1 MIIVMNGKTDDA
13 DVKKV
18 IEKLHEMGHKVHI
31 SRGER
36 RIILGVI
43 GDVENLASV
52 PFYAFNGVEEIIRI
66 VKPYKLASREF
77 KSFDTI
83 IKVKDV
89 VIGGKEVIVMAGPC
103 VIENEKQ
110 IFETAQQV
118 KALGETAQQVKAL
131 GAKILRG
138 GAFKPRTSPYSFQG
152 LGEEGL
158 KLLAQAGEETG
169 LAVVTE
175 VMSVNQI
182 ELVGRYT
189 DIFQVGARNM
199 QNFVLLKELGKTK
212 KPILLKRGMSATL
225 EELLLSAEYI
235 LSQGNYEVIL
245 CERGIRTFETYTRNT
260 LDLSAIPALKRL
272 SHLPIIVD
280 PSHATGRW
288 RLVSPMTKA
297 AIAAGADGLIIEV
310 HPDPKSSLSDGAQTL
325 KLDTFAQLMK
335 EIKPIVQAVGRE
347 LGIPAE
353 YDLERMKN

>member
-1 MIIVMNGKTDDA
+1 MIIVMNGKTNDSH
-13 DVKKV
+13 VEKIIKKLN
-18 IEKLHEMGHKVHI
+18 ELGHEVHTI
-31 SRGER
+31 RGEK
-36 RIILGVI
+36 RIVLGVI

-103 VIENEKQ
+103 VVENEKQ

-118 KALGETAQQVKAL
+118 KAA

-152 LGEEGL
+152 LEEEGL
-158 KLLAQAGEETG
+158 KLLAQAGEKTG

-199 QNFVLLKELGKTK
+199 QNFILLKELGKTK

-245 CERGIRTFETYTRNT
+245 CERGIRTFENYTRNT

-280 PSHATGRW
+280 PSHATGKW

-325 KLDTFAQLMK
+325 RLATFTQLMK

-347 LGIPAE
+347 LGISAE
-353 YDLERMKN
+353 DDLERMKN

>member
-1 MIIVMNGKTDDA
+1 MNSKTDDA
-13 DVKKV
+13 DVEKV
-18 IEKLHEMGHKVHI
+18 IQKLHEMGHKVHI

-36 RIILGVI
+36 RIVLGVI

-52 PFYAFNGVEEIIRI
+52 PFYAFKGVEEIIRI
-66 VKPYKLASREF
+66 IKPYKLASREF
-77 KSFDTI
+77 KSFDTTV
-83 IKVKDV
+83 KAKDV
-89 VIGGKEVIVMAGPC
+89 VIGGEEVVVMAGPC
-103 VIENEKQ
+103 VVENEKQ

-118 KALGETAQQVKAL
+118 KAA

-182 ELVGRYT
+182 ELVGKYT

-212 KPILLKRGMSATL
+212 KPILLKRGMSATI

-235 LSQGNYEVIL
+235 LTQGNYEVIL
-245 CERGIRTFETYTRNT
+245 CERGIRTFENYTRNT

-288 RLVSPMTKA
+288 RLVSPMAKA
-297 AIAAGADGLIIEV
+297 AIASGADGLLIEV

-325 KLDTFAQLMK
+325 RLDTFTQLMK
-335 EIKPIVQAVGRE
+335 ELNPIVQAVGRE
-347 LGIPAE
+347 LGTSAE
-353 YDLERMKN
+353 HELERMKN

>member
-1 MIIVMNGKTDDA
+1 MNSKTDDA
-13 DVKKV
+13 DVEKV
-18 IEKLHEMGHKVHI
+18 IQKLREMGHKVHI

-43 GDVENLASV
+43 GDVENLSSV

-66 VKPYKLASREF
+66 MKPYKLASREF
-77 KSFDTI
+77 KDFDTI
-83 IKVKDV
+83 IKVKDIT
-89 VIGGKEVIVMAGPC
+89 IGGKEVIVMAGPC
-103 VIENEKQ
+103 VVENEKQ
-110 IFETAQQV
+110 VFETARYV
-118 KALGETAQQVKAL
+118 KAA

-138 GAFKPRTSPYSFQG
+138 GAFKPRSSPYSFQG

-158 KLLAQAGEETG
+158 KLLAQAGKETG

-182 ELVGRYT
+182 ELVGKYT

-199 QNFVLLKELGKTK
+199 QNFVLLKELGKLK
-212 KPILLKRGMSATL
+212 KPILLKRGMPATI

-245 CERGIRTFETYTRNT
+245 CERGICTFENYTRNT
-260 LDLSAIPALKRL
+260 LDLSAVPALKRL

-288 RLVSPMTKA
+288 RLVSPMSKA
-297 AIAAGADGLIIEV
+297 AIAVGADGLLIEV

-335 EIKPIVQAVGRE
+335 EIKPIVQAIGRE
-347 LGIPAE
+347 LDTSAE

>member
-1 MIIVMNGKTDDA
+1 MIIVMNGKTNDA
-13 DVKKV
+13 DIEKV
-18 IEKLHEMGHKVHI
+18 IQKLREMGHKVHI

-66 VKPYKLASREF
+66 MKPYKLASREF
-77 KSFDTI
+77 KDFDTI

-103 VIENEKQ
+103 VVENEKQ
-110 IFETAQQV
+110 IFETARYV
-118 KALGETAQQVKAL
+118 KSS

-182 ELVGRYT
+182 ELVGEYT

-199 QNFVLLKELGKTK
+199 QNFVLLKELGKLK
-212 KPILLKRGMSATL
+212 KPILLKRGMPATI

-245 CERGIRTFETYTRNT
+245 CERGIRTFENYTRNT

-288 RLVSPMTKA
+288 RLVSPMSKA
-297 AIAAGADGLIIEV
+297 AIAAGADGLLIEV
-310 HPDPKSSLSDGAQTL
+310 HPDPKSSLSDGAQSL

-335 EIKPIVQAVGRE
+335 EIKPIVQAIGRE
-347 LGIPAE
+347 LGTSAE
-353 YDLERMKN
+353 YDLEK

>member
-13 DVKKV
+13 DVEKV
-18 IEKLHEMGHKVHI
+18 IQKLREMGHKVHI

-36 RIILGVI
+36 RIVLGVI

-66 VKPYKLASREF
+66 MKPYKLASREF
-77 KSFDTI
+77 KDFDTI

-89 VIGGKEVIVMAGPC
+89 IIGGKEVIVMAGPC

-118 KALGETAQQVKAL
+118 KAA

-158 KLLAQAGEETG
+158 KLLAQAGKETG

-182 ELVGRYT
+182 ELVGKYT

-212 KPILLKRGMSATL
+212 KPILLKRGLAATI

-245 CERGIRTFETYTRNT
+245 CERGIRTFENYTRNT

-272 SHLPIIVD
+272 SHLPVIVD

-288 RLVSPMTKA
+288 RLVSPMAKA
-297 AIAAGADGLIIEV
+297 AIAAGTDGLLIEV
-310 HPDPKSSLSDGAQTL
+310 HTDPKSSLSDGAQTL
-325 KLDTFAQLMK
+325 KLDTFTQLIK
-335 EIKPIVQAVGRE
+335 ELRPIIQAVGRE
-347 LGIPAE
+347 FNIPVE
-353 YDLERMKN
+353 GELDRIKN

>member
-13 DVKKV
+13 DVEKV
-18 IEKLHEMGHKVHI
+18 IQKLHQMGHKIHI
-31 SRGER
+31 SRGEK

-77 KSFDTI
+77 KSFNTTV
-83 IKVKDV
+83 KVKDV
-89 VIGGKEVIVMAGPC
+89 IIGGKEVVVMAGPC
-103 VIENEKQ
+103 VVENEKQ

-118 KALGETAQQVKAL
+118 KAA

-182 ELVGRYT
+182 ELVGKYT

-212 KPILLKRGMSATL
+212 KPILLKRGMSATI

-245 CERGIRTFETYTRNT
+245 CERGIRTFENYTRNT
-260 LDLSAIPALKRL
+260 LDLSAIPALKKL

-288 RLVSPMTKA
+288 RLVSPMAKA
-297 AIAAGADGLIIEV
+297 AIAVGADGLIIEV
-310 HPDPKSSLSDGAQTL
+310 HPDPRSSLSDGAQTL
-325 KLDTFAQLMK
+325 KIETFTQLMK
-335 EIKPIVQAVGRE
+335 ELSPIVQAVGRE
-347 LGIPAE
+347 LGTSAE

>member
-13 DVKKV
+13 DVEKV
-18 IEKLHEMGHKVHI
+18 IQKLHEMGHKVHI

-66 VKPYKLASREF
+66 LKPYKLASREF
-77 KSFDTI
+77 KDFDTI
-83 IKVKDV
+83 IKVKDIT
-89 VIGGKEVIVMAGPC
+89 IGGKEVIVMAGPC
-103 VIENEKQ
+103 VVENEKQ

-118 KALGETAQQVKAL
+118 KAA

-158 KLLAQAGEETG
+158 KLLAQAGKEAS

-182 ELVGRYT
+182 ELVGKYT

-212 KPILLKRGMSATL
+212 KPILLKRGMSATI

-245 CERGIRTFETYTRNT
+245 CERGIRTFENYTRNT
-260 LDLSAIPALKRL
+260 LDLSAVPSLKRL

-288 RLVSPMTKA
+288 RLVSPMAKA
-297 AIAAGADGLIIEV
+297 AIAVGADGLLIEV

-325 KLDTFAQLMK
+325 KIDTFAQLMK
-335 EIKPIVQAVGRE
+335 ELGPIVQAVGRE
-347 LGIPAE
+347 LSTSAE

>member
-13 DVKKV
+13 DVEKV
-18 IEKLHEMGHKVHI
+18 IQKLHEMGHKVHI
-31 SRGER
+31 SRGEK

-43 GDVENLASV
+43 GDVENLTSV

-77 KSFDTI
+77 KSFDTTV
-83 IKVKDV
+83 KVKDV
-89 VIGGKEVIVMAGPC
+89 VIGGKEVVVMAGPC
-103 VIENEKQ
+103 VVENEKQ

-118 KALGETAQQVKAL
+118 KAA

-182 ELVGRYT
+182 ELVGKYT

-212 KPILLKRGMSATL
+212 KPILLKRGLSATI

-245 CERGIRTFETYTRNT
+245 CERGIRTFENYTRNT
-260 LDLSAIPALKRL
+260 LDLSAVPALKRL
-272 SHLPIIVD
+272 SHLPVIVD

-288 RLVSPMTKA
+288 RLVSPMAKA
-297 AIAAGADGLIIEV
+297 AIAVGADGLLIEV

-325 KLDTFAQLMK
+325 RLDTFTQLMK
-335 EIKPIVQAVGRE
+335 ELSPIVQAVGRE
-347 LGIPAE
+347 LGTSAE
-353 YDLERMKN
+353 DDLERMKN

>member
-1 MIIVMNGKTDDA
+1 VIIVMNGKTDDA
-13 DVKKV
+13 DVEKV
-18 IEKLHEMGHKVHI
+18 IQKLQEMGHKVHI

-66 VKPYKLASREF
+66 LKPYKLASREF
-77 KSFDTI
+77 KDFDTVV
-83 IKVKDV
+83 KVKDIT
-89 VIGGKEVIVMAGPC
+89 IGGKEVIVMAGPC
-103 VIENEKQ
+103 VVENEKQ
-110 IFETAQQV
+110 IFETARQV
-118 KALGETAQQVKAL
+118 KAA

-158 KLLAQAGEETG
+158 KLLAQAGKEVG

-182 ELVGRYT
+182 ELVGKYT

-212 KPILLKRGMSATL
+212 KPILLKRGMSATI

-245 CERGIRTFETYTRNT
+245 CERGIRTFENYTRNT
-260 LDLSAIPALKRL
+260 LDLSAVPSLKRL

-288 RLVSPMTKA
+288 RLVSPMAKA
-297 AIAAGADGLIIEV
+297 AIAVGADGLLIEV

-325 KLDTFAQLMK
+325 RIDTFAQLMK
-335 EIKPIVQAVGRE
+335 ELGPIVQAVGRE
-347 LGIPAE
+347 LSTSAE

>member
-13 DVKKV
+13 DVEKIVKK
-18 IEKLHEMGHKVHI
+18 LNEMGHEVHVI
-31 SRGER
+31 RGEK
-36 RIILGVI
+36 RIVLGVI

-52 PFYAFNGVEEIIRI
+52 PFYAFKGVEEIIRI
-66 VKPYKLASREF
+66 MKPYKLASREF
-77 KSFDTI
+77 KDFDTI
-83 IKVKDV
+83 IKVKDIT
-89 VIGGKEVIVMAGPC
+89 IGGKEVIIMAGPC
-103 VIENEKQ
+103 VVENEKQ
-110 IFETAQQV
+110 IFETARYV
-118 KALGETAQQVKAL
+118 KAA

-182 ELVGRYT
+182 ELVGKYT

-212 KPILLKRGMSATL
+212 KPILLKRGMAATI

-245 CERGIRTFETYTRNT
+245 CERGIRTFENYTRNT
-260 LDLSAIPALKRL
+260 LDLSSIPALKRL

-288 RLVSPMTKA
+288 RLVSPMAKA
-297 AIAAGADGLIIEV
+297 AIAVGADGLLIEV
-310 HPDPKSSLSDGAQTL
+310 HPDPKSALSDGAQTL
-325 KLDTFAQLMK
+325 RLDTFTQLMK
-335 EIKPIVQAVGRE
+335 ELSSIVQAVGRE
-347 LGIPAE
+347 LRTSAE

>member
-13 DVKKV
+13 DVEKV
-18 IEKLHEMGHKVHI
+18 VQKLHEMGHKVHI
-31 SRGER
+31 SRGEK

-43 GDVENLASV
+43 GDIENLVSV

-77 KSFDTI
+77 KSFDTTV
-83 IKVKDV
+83 KVKDV
-89 VIGGKEVIVMAGPC
+89 VIGGKEVVVMAGPC
-103 VIENEKQ
+103 VVENEKQ
-110 IFETAQQV
+110 IFKTAQQV
-118 KALGETAQQVKAL
+118 KAA

-158 KLLAQAGEETG
+158 KLLAQAGEDTG

-182 ELVGRYT
+182 ELVGKYA

-212 KPILLKRGMSATL
+212 KPILLKRGMSASI

-245 CERGIRTFETYTRNT
+245 CERGIRTFENYTRNT

-288 RLVSPMTKA
+288 RLVSPMAKA
-297 AIAAGADGLIIEV
+297 AIAVGADGLLIEV
-310 HPDPKSSLSDGAQTL
+310 HPDPRSSLSDGAQTL
-325 KLDTFAQLMK
+325 RIETFTQLMK
-335 EIKPIVQAVGRE
+335 ELNPIVQAVGRE
-347 LGIPAE
+347 LGTSTE

>member
-13 DVKKV
+13 DVEKV
-18 IEKLHEMGHKVHI
+18 IQKLQEMGHKVHI

-66 VKPYKLASREF
+66 LKPYKLASREF
-77 KSFDTI
+77 KDFDTVV
-83 IKVKDV
+83 KVKDIT
-89 VIGGKEVIVMAGPC
+89 IGGKEVIVMAGPC
-103 VIENEKQ
+103 VVENEKQ

-118 KALGETAQQVKAL
+118 KAA

-158 KLLAQAGEETG
+158 KLLAQAGKEAS

-182 ELVGRYT
+182 ELVGKYT

-212 KPILLKRGMSATL
+212 KPILLKRGLSATI

-245 CERGIRTFETYTRNT
+245 CERGIRTFENYTRNT
-260 LDLSAIPALKRL
+260 LDLSAVPSLKRL

-288 RLVSPMTKA
+288 RLVSPMAKA
-297 AIAAGADGLIIEV
+297 AIAVGADGLLIEV

-325 KLDTFAQLMK
+325 RIDTFAQLMK
-335 EIKPIVQAVGRE
+335 ELGPIVQAVGRE
-347 LGIPAE
+347 LSTSAE

>member
-1 MIIVMNGKTDDA
+1 MNSKTDDA
-13 DVKKV
+13 DVEKV
-18 IEKLHEMGHKVHI
+18 IQKLHEMGHKVHI

-52 PFYAFNGVEEIIRI
+52 PFYAFKGVEEIIRI
-66 VKPYKLASREF
+66 MKPYKLASREF
-77 KSFDTI
+77 KDFDTI
-83 IKVKDV
+83 VKVKGV
-89 VIGGKEVIVMAGPC
+89 IIGGKEVVVMAGPC
-103 VIENEKQ
+103 VVENEKQ

-118 KALGETAQQVKAL
+118 KAA

-182 ELVGRYT
+182 ELVGKYT

-212 KPILLKRGMSATL
+212 KPILLKRGMSATI

-245 CERGIRTFETYTRNT
+245 CERGIRTFENYTRNT
-260 LDLSAIPALKRL
+260 LDLSSVPALKRL

-288 RLVSPMTKA
+288 RLVSPMAKA
-297 AIAAGADGLIIEV
+297 AIAVGADGLLIEV
-310 HPDPKSSLSDGAQTL
+310 HPDPKSALSDGAQTL
-325 KLDTFAQLMK
+325 RLDTFTQLMK
-335 EIKPIVQAVGRE
+335 ELSPIVQAVGRE
-347 LGIPAE
+347 LGTSTE

>member
-1 MIIVMNGKTDDA
+1 MNGKTDEA

-18 IEKLHEMGHKVHI
+18 IQKLHEMGHKVHI

-66 VKPYKLASREF
+66 LKPYKLASREF
-77 KSFDTI
+77 KDFDTI
-83 IKVKDV
+83 IKVKDIT
-89 VIGGKEVIVMAGPC
+89 IGGKEVIVMAGPC
-103 VIENEKQ
+103 VVENEKQ
-110 IFETAQQV
+110 IFETARYV
-118 KALGETAQQVKAL
+118 KVS

-158 KLLAQAGEETG
+158 KLLAQAGKETG
-169 LAVVTE
+169 LAIVTE

-182 ELVGRYT
+182 DLVAEYT

-199 QNFVLLKELGKTK
+199 QNFVLLKELGKLK
-212 KPILLKRGMSATL
+212 KPILLKRGMSATM

-235 LSQGNYEVIL
+235 LTQGNYEVIL
-245 CERGIRTFETYTRNT
+245 CERGIRTFENYTRNT
-260 LDLSAIPALKRL
+260 LDLSAVPALKRL
-272 SHLPIIVD
+272 SHLPVIVD

-288 RLVSPMTKA
+288 RLVSRMAKA
-297 AIAAGADGLIIEV
+297 AIAAGADGLLIDV
-310 HPDPKSSLSDGAQTL
+310 HPEPKSSLSDGAQTL
-325 KLDTFAQLMK
+325 RFDTFIQLIK
-335 EIKPIVQAVGRE
+335 EIRPIIQAVGRE
-347 LGIPAE
+347 FSIPAE
-353 YDLERMKN
+353 GELERMKN

>member
-13 DVKKV
+13 DVEKV
-18 IEKLHEMGHKVHI
+18 IQKLHEMGHKVHI
-31 SRGER
+31 SRGES
-36 RIILGVI
+36 RIIIGVI
-43 GDVENLASV
+43 GNVENLASV

-77 KSFDTI
+77 KNFDTI

-89 VIGGKEVIVMAGPC
+89 VIGGKELIVMAGPC
-103 VIENEKQ
+103 VVENEKQ
-110 IFETAQQV
+110 IFETAKQV
-118 KALGETAQQVKAL
+118 KAA

-158 KLLAQAGEETG
+158 KLLAKAGEETG

-182 ELVGRYT
+182 ELVGKYT

-199 QNFVLLKELGKTK
+199 QNFVLLKELGKLK
-212 KPILLKRGMSATL
+212 KPVLLKRGMSASI

-245 CERGIRTFETYTRNT
+245 CERGIRTFENYTRNT
-260 LDLSAIPALKRL
+260 LDLSAVPALKRL
-272 SHLPIIVD
+272 SHLPVIVD

-288 RLVSPMTKA
+288 RLVSPMAKA
-297 AIAAGADGLIIEV
+297 AIAVGADGLLIEV
-310 HPDPKSSLSDGAQTL
+310 HPDPKSSFSDGAQTL
-325 KLDTFAQLMK
+325 RIDTFTQLMK
-335 EIKPIVQAVGRE
+335 ELSPIAQAVGRE
-347 LGIPAE
+347 LGTSAE
-353 YDLERMKN
+353 FDLERMKN

>member
-1 MIIVMNGKTDDA
+1 MIIVMNGKTDEA

-18 IEKLHEMGHKVHI
+18 IQKLHEMGHKVHI

-43 GDVENLASV
+43 GDVENLTSV

-77 KSFDTI
+77 KSFDTTV
-83 IKVKDV
+83 KVKDV

-103 VIENEKQ
+103 VVENEKQ

-118 KALGETAQQVKAL
+118 KAA

-138 GAFKPRTSPYSFQG
+138 GAFKPRSSPYSFQG

-158 KLLAQAGEETG
+158 KLLAQAGKETG

-182 ELVGRYT
+182 ELVGKYT

-199 QNFVLLKELGKTK
+199 QNFVLLKELGKLK
-212 KPILLKRGMSATL
+212 KPILLKRGMSASL

-245 CERGIRTFETYTRNT
+245 CERGIRTFENYTRNT
-260 LDLSAIPALKRL
+260 LDLSAVPALKRL

-288 RLVSPMTKA
+288 RLVSPMAKA
-297 AIAAGADGLIIEV
+297 AIVAGVDGLLIEV

-335 EIKPIVQAVGRE
+335 EIKPIVQAIGRE
-347 LGIPAE
+347 LGTSAK

>member
-1 MIIVMNGKTDDA
+1 MNSKTDDA
-13 DVKKV
+13 DVEKV
-18 IEKLHEMGHKVHI
+18 IQKLHEMGHKVHI

-66 VKPYKLASREF
+66 LKPYKLASREF
-77 KSFDTI
+77 KDFDTI
-83 IKVKDV
+83 IKVKDIT
-89 VIGGKEVIVMAGPC
+89 IGGKEVIVMAGPC
-103 VIENEKQ
+103 VVENEKQ

-118 KALGETAQQVKAL
+118 KAA

-158 KLLAQAGEETG
+158 KLLAQAGKEVG

-182 ELVGRYT
+182 ELVGKYT

-212 KPILLKRGMSATL
+212 KPILLKRGMSATI

-245 CERGIRTFETYTRNT
+245 CERGIRTFENYTRNT
-260 LDLSAIPALKRL
+260 LDLSAVPALKRL

-288 RLVSPMTKA
+288 RLVSPMAKA
-297 AIAAGADGLIIEV
+297 AIAVGADGLLIEV

-325 KLDTFAQLMK
+325 RIDTFAQLMK
-335 EIKPIVQAVGRE
+335 ELGPIVQAVGRE
-347 LGIPAE
+347 LGTSAE

>member
-13 DVKKV
+13 DVEKIVKK
-18 IEKLHEMGHKVHI
+18 LNEMGHKVHI

-52 PFYAFNGVEEIIRI
+52 PFYAFKGVEEIIRI
-66 VKPYKLASREF
+66 MKPYKLASREF
-77 KSFDTI
+77 KDFDTI
-83 IKVKDV
+83 IKVKDIT
-89 VIGGKEVIVMAGPC
+89 IGGKEVVVMAGPC
-103 VIENEKQ
+103 VVENEKQ
-110 IFETAQQV
+110 IFETARYV
-118 KALGETAQQVKAL
+118 KAS

-182 ELVGRYT
+182 ELVGKYT

-212 KPILLKRGMSATL
+212 KPILLKRGMAATI

-245 CERGIRTFETYTRNT
+245 CERGIRTFENYTRNT
-260 LDLSAIPALKRL
+260 LDLSSIPALKRL

-288 RLVSPMTKA
+288 RLVSPMAKA
-297 AIAAGADGLIIEV
+297 AIAVGADGLLIEV
-310 HPDPKSSLSDGAQTL
+310 HPDPKSALSDGAQTL
-325 KLDTFAQLMK
+325 RLDTFTQLMK
-335 EIKPIVQAVGRE
+335 ELSSIVQAVGRE
-347 LGIPAE
+347 LGTSAE

>member
-1 MIIVMNGKTDDA
+1 MNSKTDDS
-13 DVKKV
+13 DVEKV
-18 IEKLHEMGHKVHI
+18 IQKLHEMGHKVHI

-77 KSFDTI
+77 KDFDTI
-83 IKVKDV
+83 VKVKDV
-89 VIGGKEVIVMAGPC
+89 IIGGEEVIVMAGPC
-103 VIENEKQ
+103 VVENEKQ
-110 IFETAQQV
+110 IFETARHV
-118 KALGETAQQVKAL
+118 KAS

-158 KLLAQAGEETG
+158 KLLAQAGKETG

-182 ELVGRYT
+182 DLVSKYT

-199 QNFVLLKELGKTK
+199 QNFVLLKELGKLK
-212 KPILLKRGMSATL
+212 KPVLLKRGMSATI

-245 CERGIRTFETYTRNT
+245 CERGIRTFE
-260 LDLSAIPALKRL
+260 
-272 SHLPIIVD
+272 
-280 PSHATGRW
+280 
-288 RLVSPMTKA
+288 
-297 AIAAGADGLIIEV
+297 
-310 HPDPKSSLSDGAQTL
+310 KSLH
-325 KLDTFAQLMK
+325 
-335 EIKPIVQAVGRE
+335 
-347 LGIPAE
+347 
-353 YDLERMKN
+353 

>member
-1 MIIVMNGKTDDA
+1 MNGKTDNS
-13 DVKKV
+13 DVEKV
-18 IEKLHEMGHKVHI
+18 LNKLKELGHEVHI
-31 SRGER
+31 SRGEK

-77 KSFDTI
+77 KSFDTTV
-83 IKVKDV
+83 KVKDV
-89 VIGGKEVIVMAGPC
+89 VIGGKEVVVMAGPC
-103 VIENEKQ
+103 VVENKKQ
-110 IFETAQQV
+110 IFETAH
-118 KALGETAQQVKAL
+118 QVKAL

-138 GAFKPRTSPYSFQG
+138 GAFKPRSSPYSFQG

-182 ELVGRYT
+182 ELVGKYT

-199 QNFVLLKELGKTK
+199 QNFVLLQELGKTK
-212 KPILLKRGMSATL
+212 KPILLKRGLSATI

-245 CERGIRTFETYTRNT
+245 CERGIRTFENYTRNT
-260 LDLSAIPALKRL
+260 LDLSAVPAIKRL

-280 PSHATGRW
+280 PSHGTGRW
-288 RLVSPMTKA
+288 RLVSPMAKA

-310 HPDPKSSLSDGAQTL
+310 HPDPKSSLSDGGQSL
-325 KLDTFAQLMK
+325 QLDTFAQLMK
-335 EIKPIVQAVGRE
+335 ELRPIIQAVGRE
-347 LGIPAE
+347 FASPLE
-353 YDLERMKN
+353 NELERVKN